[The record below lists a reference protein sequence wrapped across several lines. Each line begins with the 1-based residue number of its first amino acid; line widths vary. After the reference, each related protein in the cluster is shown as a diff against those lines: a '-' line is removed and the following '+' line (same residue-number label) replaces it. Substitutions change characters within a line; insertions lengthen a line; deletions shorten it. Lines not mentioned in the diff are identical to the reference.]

1 MEVIAKIQHRII
13 PQTTASPA
21 SQTQQ
26 QPPIPGAIQLSAKA
40 GRFVA
45 LEALSIRVHDV
56 DFDADPVKLFIQGDE
71 SHCFVYRDDE
81 YKYRT
86 PRVSGLDKEK

>member
-13 PQTTASPA
+13 PQTRRAQHHKPSSNRQ
-21 SQTQQ
+21 SQ
-26 QPPIPGAIQLSAKA
+26 GAIQLSAKA

-56 DFDADPVKLFIQGDE
+56 DFDADPVKLFIRGDE
-71 SHCFVYRDDE
+71 GHCFVYRADE
-81 YKYRT
+81 YKDRT
-86 PRVSGLDKEK
+86 RRVSGSDKEK